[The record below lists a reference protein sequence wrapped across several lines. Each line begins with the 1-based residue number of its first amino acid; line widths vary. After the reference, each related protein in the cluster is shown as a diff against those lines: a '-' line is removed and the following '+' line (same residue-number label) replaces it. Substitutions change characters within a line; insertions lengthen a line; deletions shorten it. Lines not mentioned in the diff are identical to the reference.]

1 MSKLLLVSYLFLTL
15 WLSSS
20 FILQY
25 KLAAFSSI
33 VLRRSSFSSVICVTT
48 SFGVCLTSSGFM
60 LSFTQVSAHNSKEQ
74 KKLLTVF
81 VLNVSVAA
89 CLPREIDRL
98 AKISIFFGQLR
109 YDVFWCLFNL
119 SSFMLSFTQVSART
133 IFLFFPFLMVSIF
146 LLNFFNLF
154 CHCAPETILH
164 ATTLW
169 TGI

>member
-1 MSKLLLVSYLFLTL
+1 
-15 WLSSS
+15 
-20 FILQY
+20 
-25 KLAAFSSI
+25 
-33 VLRRSSFSSVICVTT
+33 
-48 SFGVCLTSSGFM
+48 M

-98 AKISIFFGQLR
+98 AKISIFFGRLR

-133 IFLFFPFLMVSIF
+133 IFLFSRL
-146 LLNFFNLF
+146 
-154 CHCAPETILH
+154 
-164 ATTLW
+164 
-169 TGI
+169 